1 MRPFA
6 ALVLL
11 TLGLALAHVGCN
23 ARESPSAFL
32 GFPCRDDQ
40 WLPANWTAGDGAECQ
55 SCYVCTRG
63 TECIQRGGCV
73 PCGRDSID
81 HDSMPTTRCEPCDG
95 DRISHDALHCVAAES
110 SWSSWWLWLKDKADE
125 LAAVLGVA
133 ILVVAACLGQDAAEA
148 GLAGCCGWV
157 ASVLTGRRR
166 AGSRTNVLVDGD
178 QAEPDDVTCIETTEL
193 LDVNVSVS
201 DTYLTPRPQNASPR
215 RLSPVENDD
224 TATRL
229 ASQPTA
235 HRRQRSGDS
244 SAEFFSPSVAADGT
258 SASNESSP
266 EYLTPRLRAASGV
279 ALLAADL
286 FSKRR
291 NSEVWTPSPSLQRQR
306 TV

>member
-1 MRPFA
+1 MP
-6 ALVLL
+6 VLL
-11 TLGLALAHVGCN
+11 TLGLALAHLGC

-63 TECIQRGGCV
+63 TECVQRGGCV

-81 HDSMPTTRCEPCDG
+81 HDSMPTTRCEPCDV

-157 ASVLTGRRR
+157 ARVLTGRQR
-166 AGSRTNVLVDGD
+166 AGSRTHVLVDGD
-178 QAEPDDVTCIETTEL
+178 QAEPDDATCVETTEL

-201 DTYLTPRPQNASPR
+201 DTYLTPRPQDASPR
-215 RLSPVENDD
+215 RLSPLENDD

-244 SAEFFSPSVAADGT
+244 SAEFFSPSVAADAA
-258 SASNESSP
+258 SASSESSP